1 MDMLTGVADPH
12 HDGADLV
19 PSFYF
24 DADRTF
30 HFDAG
35 RDPDPDQSD
44 VNLDHWHIDPLRL
57 HFEHSR
63 SPMAPF

>member
-1 MDMLTGVADPH
+1 MLTGVADPH

-19 PSFYF
+19 PTFYF
-24 DADRTF
+24 DADPDRTF

-44 VNLDHWHIDPLRL
+44 ANLQPLSYRL
-57 HFEHSR
+57 SILSVHG
-63 SPMAPF
+63 PP